1 MNDLG
6 SPLQIFAR
14 NTLSLVLR
22 EMRSRY
28 SEQKLSYVW
37 ALLEP
42 LGWITMLSLL
52 FMATGTHTPP
62 IGDSFILF
70 FCTGV
75 VPFNIYSQTAGAV
88 QNAIG
93 MNKPLLYFPIIKPI
107 DPFVSRAILEV
118 VTHITV
124 MVVII
129 GSYSFMFGGEP
140 PEDWLNVIAP
150 IALLAVIGFNT
161 GVINCVIIAHFK
173 EWRNIWGVI
182 SRPLFFLSGIFYVVE
197 KFPPSVQ
204 DILYW
209 NPILHCVEWLRSGYF
224 RGFDSN
230 FVDPLFVSFVT
241 LLGFFVAL
249 SLERIYRK
257 KILE

>member
-28 SEQKLSYVW
+28 SEQKLSYAW

-42 LGWITMLSLL
+42 LGWITMLSLM
-52 FMATGTHTPP
+52 FMSLGTHNPP
-62 IGDSFILF
+62 VGDSFVVF

-75 VPFNIYSQTAGAV
+75 VPFNIYSQTSGAV
-88 QNAIG
+88 MNAIQ
-93 MNKPLLYFPIIKPI
+93 MNKSLLYFPIIKSI
-107 DPFVSRAILEV
+107 DTFVSRAILEI

-124 MVVII
+124 LVVII
-129 GSYSFMFGGEP
+129 GCYNFMFGGEL

-161 GVINCVIIAHFK
+161 GVINCVIVAHFK

-197 KFPPSVQ
+197 SFPPPSR
-204 DILYW
+204 ISFTGTPSCIAW
-209 NPILHCVEWLRSGYF
+209 SGCEAATSGASTAISSIRS
-224 RGFDSN
+224 
-230 FVDPLFVSFVT
+230 L
-241 LLGFFVAL
+241 
-249 SLERIYRK
+249 
-257 KILE
+257 